1 MKTIN
6 QWSLQSK
13 LFILCERHW
22 AWKQKIIRWW
32 SMWSGRNVVFSRCCF
47 HGGQFNTFV
56 FVADFG
62 FPTEKLA
69 EFHKSNK
76 RPKVFH
82 FQFTVW
88 SVSGSLRVC
97 DHPGS
102 WMKIVCTYQP
112 LHNLLSFIYFIY
124 AVAMLCWLIL
134 IVMWYLSHYFSFQI
148 VLW

>member
-82 FQFTVW
+82 FN
-88 SVSGSLRVC
+88 LRYEAFQGAYVYVTILA
-97 DHPGS
+97 HEWKLFALTS
-102 WMKIVCTYQP
+102 HYIIFF
-112 LHNLLSFIYFIY
+112 LSFILF
-124 AVAMLCWLIL
+124 MQLLCCVGL
-134 IVMWYLSHYFSFQI
+134 F
-148 VLW
+148 